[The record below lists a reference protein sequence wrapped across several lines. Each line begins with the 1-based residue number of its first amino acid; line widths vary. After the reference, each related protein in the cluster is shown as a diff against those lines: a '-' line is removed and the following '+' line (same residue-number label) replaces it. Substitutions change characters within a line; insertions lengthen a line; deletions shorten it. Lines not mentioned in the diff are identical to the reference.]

1 MSAPENRYQLHE
13 FTWEEEKEE
22 NNIQGERLQSICS
35 TGKRQTQNMHAVGA
49 FV

>member
-13 FTWEEEKEE
+13 FTWEE